1 MPRVL
6 CLVAGLLVA
15 GSLHADSPSVADLVR
30 QLGDPKFAVREAAQ
44 RELVKRGEGIVPEL
58 DRLTKGADPETA
70 DRIAKV
76 RFALVGYKDAI
87 RRLLAD
93 IRDEHELDSV
103 RVPVSDELR
112 GLVAA
117 HQPGSGDF
125 LLSILAESKHKL
137 HRQTLSAFVAT
148 WDVATPDQ
156 IDAYIHQ
163 AVTLNATHRP
173 KFPAKVAAMISCEAQ
188 LRDGWTGWP
197 NPAPT
202 AFLFRTRTTRYLDGK
217 PYDKPF
223 DYQYPFAT
231 VGWYRVGE
239 LAEGKHTI
247 HAALEYE
254 FTQNGRKRRGQI
266 RSNDSTFEVVS
277 ADTPDDLVAPRSKEL
292 SKAVRESLVVQS
304 HKEPAV
310 MTGGIV
316 SSGGIT
322 TDYLWTPQVSW
333 RNDKGD
339 WTGVHCPV
347 WEVRVPLDVDLCF
360 DVAIRDTK
368 TGTAYPADPIVVQR
382 RVTTMGYVIPRDPR
396 AFAKDRVGFAPV
408 TVTLKPSR
416 ALALSEPKVTGYFAE
431 EITSGELKM
440 KVIPK
445 IEPVKGP

>member
-1 MPRVL
+1 MPRVPS
-6 CLVAGLLVA
+6 LVAVILVA
-15 GSLHADSPSVADLVR
+15 ASLRADASPSAAELVR

-58 DRLTKGADPETA
+58 DTFAAGADPETA

-76 RFALVGYKDAI
+76 RFVLVGYKDAI

-93 IRDEHELDSV
+93 LRDEHELDSV

-112 GLVAA
+112 GLVGA

-125 LLSILAESKHKL
+125 LLSILADPKHKL
-137 HRQTLSAFVAT
+137 HRQTLRAFVAT

-163 AVTLNATHRP
+163 AVTLVATHRP
-173 KFPAKVAAMISCEAQ
+173 KFPARVGAMISCEAQ

-202 AFLFRTRTTRYLDGK
+202 GFLFRTRTTRYLDGK

-231 VGWYRVGE
+231 VGRYRVGE

-247 HAALEYE
+247 HAILEYE
-254 FTQNGRKRRGQI
+254 LTQNGQKRRGQI
-266 RSNDSTFEVVS
+266 RSKDSTFEVVS
-277 ADTPDDLVAPRSKEL
+277 ADTPDDLIVPPSKEL

-304 HKEPAV
+304 HKEPGPPV
-310 MTGGIV
+310 G
-316 SSGGIT
+316 SGFQLGT
-322 TDYLWTPQVSW
+322 LEYQWTPQVSW
-333 RNDKGD
+333 ATGKGE
-339 WTGVHCPV
+339 WAGVHCPV

-368 TGTAYPADPIVVQR
+368 TGTVYPADPIVVQR
-382 RVTTMGYVIPRDPR
+382 RVTTMGYVVPRDPR

-445 IEPVKGP
+445 IEPVQGP